1 MLSTPLLAPTMVYI
15 LVFMNDET
23 QNVLQGNGN
32 LRVLTGAMPHH
43 LSPTKHLS
51 LSGDDSFLLQV

>member
-1 MLSTPLLAPTMVYI
+1 MVYI

-32 LRVLTGAMPHH
+32 WCVLTGAMPHH